1 MAAIAQAEAISAS
14 RGVKSVAEGITDT
27 ISMTDRYSPEEIRVA
42 DTHFEQGGLPSL
54 TFMRS
59 LFSKKVDKI
68 IKSGRIKS
76 EAEYYT
82 LKPLQDCNLTDEARS
97 TVDRLLGE
105 YELSLPAA
113 KRLSSS

>member
-1 MAAIAQAEAISAS
+1 
-14 RGVKSVAEGITDT
+14 
-27 ISMTDRYSPEEIRVA
+27 MTDRYSPEEIRVA
-42 DTHFEQGGLPSL
+42 DTHFEQAGLPSL

-82 LKPLQDCNLTDEARS
+82 LKPLQDCNLPDEARS

-113 KRLSSS
+113 KRRSSS